1 MRRRLHGLNQAA
13 RSSEFADGI
22 YLVRVQRAQYR
33 WDRKKPFYA
42 FQFTVAEPKHL
53 AGRSISTRIYCTT
66 KALWK
71 LGWFLRD
78 FGYDPELIERDEL
91 DEASLIGL
99 TGVIQISHSIENGAS
114 LIKLDSFAP
123 ASRWPDLSS
132 SSVLGRSEVAGR

>member
-1 MRRRLHGLNQAA
+1 MP
-13 RSSEFADGI
+13 DGI
-22 YLVRVQRAQYR
+22 YLVRIQRAQYR
-33 WDRKKPFYA
+33 WQRQKSFYTI
-42 FQFTVAEPKHL
+42 QFTIIEPKQL
-53 AGRSISTRIYCTT
+53 ASRSICSRIYCTT

-71 LGWFLRD
+71 LGSFLRD

-123 ASRWPDLSS
+123 ASRWPELSS
-132 SSVLGRSEVAGR
+132 SSVLDRSEVA

>member
-1 MRRRLHGLNQAA
+1 
-13 RSSEFADGI
+13 
-22 YLVRVQRAQYR
+22 LVRVQWAQYR
-33 WDRKKPFYA
+33 WQRQKSFFA
-42 FQFTVAEPKHL
+42 LQFTILEPKHL
-53 AGRSISTRIYCTT
+53 AGRSVSTRIYCTT

-71 LGWFLRD
+71 LSWFLRD

-123 ASRWPDLSS
+123 ASRWPELSS
-132 SSVLGRSEVAGR
+132 SSVLDRSEVA